1 MQQWKTTRS
10 ALEKT
15 YDVTL
20 EGFGELRWNPRLQE
34 WFCVRC
40 GLTSYHSN
48 REDAETEL
56 ESFECE
62 LPAHHRKAKLTH
74 PIFTFL

>member
-1 MQQWKTTRS
+1 M
-10 ALEKT
+10 
-15 YDVTL
+15 
-20 EGFGELRWNPRLQE
+20 
-34 WFCVRC
+34 RC

-62 LPAHHRKAKLTH
+62 LPPTTEKPNWH
-74 PIFTFL
+74 PPNFHIPVIVNG